1 MNTMTASTLAG
12 RRLQGGAV
20 LIVSLLL
27 LLVLTILAIGASQT
41 TRIEE
46 RMAWNSRDTDLAF
59 QGAEAGLRSAEK
71 YISVTTALP
80 TCTNPA
86 SSTCYVLQQGHF
98 AATDLARQIDPWW
111 VANGKAFGTAAT
123 QEVVGVK
130 RGAALRHRGIPDG
143 DVQPDCRS
151 SARRRARPTTRALP
165 GRRAAPTRRM
175 PWLKACSPANNRT
188 HPDQIRTWDESS

>member
-1 MNTMTASTLAG
+1 MNTMTASTLAH
-12 RRLQGGAV
+12 RRSQGGAV

-71 YISVTTALP
+71 YISVTPALP

-86 SSTCYVLQQGHF
+86 SSSCYVLQQGHF

-111 VANGKAFGTAAT
+111 VTNGKAFGTAGT

-130 RGAALRHRGIPDG
+130 QEPRYVIEEFQTVTFSLTVGHGAPPGKTYYKSTAWSPGGTDTSHA
-143 DVQPDCRS
+143 VVES
-151 SARRRARPTTRALP
+151 VFAR
-165 GRRAAPTRRM
+165 
-175 PWLKACSPANNRT
+175 
-188 HPDQIRTWDESS
+188 E